1 MPTMHYRHTLFLIAT
16 LYAATFVVLKPSV
29 AQTPEHKTVWSGV
42 YTDAQADRGSS
53 AYQENCS
60 PCHGADLEGVAN
72 LKGTDFME
80 RWREFDLR
88 GLYDWI
94 SKSMPRMRRGSPNR
108 PGSLSEATYV
118 DIIAHIFRANGFPA
132 GDQELATSVMK
143 NVQIEYKDGPRP
155 VPNGALVQMVGCLT
169 KRGNG
174 WALTHS
180 TEPMRTASTGAS
192 TEEEMKDAK
201 AKTLA
206 YLDLALTNFGY
217 IPDFDPAAH
226 VNEKMQTKGFLTRQP
241 GNNRIN
247 VTSLETLASTCP

>member
-16 LYAATFVVLKPSV
+16 LYAATFVLLRPSA
-29 AQTPEHKTVWSGV
+29 AQTPERKTVWSGV

-108 PGSLSEATYV
+108 P
-118 DIIAHIFRANGFPA
+118 
-132 GDQELATSVMK
+132 
-143 NVQIEYKDGPRP
+143 
-155 VPNGALVQMVGCLT
+155 
-169 KRGNG
+169 
-174 WALTHS
+174 
-180 TEPMRTASTGAS
+180 
-192 TEEEMKDAK
+192 
-201 AKTLA
+201 
-206 YLDLALTNFGY
+206 
-217 IPDFDPAAH
+217 
-226 VNEKMQTKGFLTRQP
+226 
-241 GNNRIN
+241 
-247 VTSLETLASTCP
+247 